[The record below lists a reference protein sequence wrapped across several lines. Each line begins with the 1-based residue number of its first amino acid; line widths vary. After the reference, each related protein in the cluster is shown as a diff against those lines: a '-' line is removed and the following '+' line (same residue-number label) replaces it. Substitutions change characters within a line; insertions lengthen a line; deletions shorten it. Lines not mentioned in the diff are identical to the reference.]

1 MDENKRVK
9 CVRLFAAVVS
19 LSALAN
25 GLSASIYNNYFSDV
39 YQITAFQRG
48 LLETPRESGGFL
60 CALLFLL
67 FGALGDVTLGI
78 GAQLLMVLGLL
89 VMAFLSP
96 SYGVMILFLFLYSL
110 GDHLFMPIND
120 SVSMSLAKNARGGTS
135 MGYFKKYSYFFSML
149 SGAAV
154 FIGFRTK
161 IFSFHGPVILPF
173 AIAMA
178 LYLTT
183 AVLLVLLRREMPY
196 TKVKENPV
204 KLRREYLPYYLT
216 TLAFGCQK
224 RIRIVFAPWILIEL
238 LHKGSDTTALLL
250 ILSKLVSSV
259 VSPRIGKLLDR
270 FGVKL
275 SMRIEAFFMIVV
287 FTGEGLFAGAVAAGK
302 MDGALC
308 VAVACVFFILSYLTD
323 QFQMVHSL
331 LMRQL
336 AGDRKEEVT
345 ASLSMGVTVDH
356 LMAVAISPL
365 LGYFWTSV
373 SPALVFFTAALS
385 ALIQLAVSKWMIPEK
400 QAV

>member
-1 MDENKRVK
+1 MANDIDLLTLLPYIHPGELSYQDWIGVGMALKEAGYSCSDWDEWSR
-9 CVRLFAAVVS
+9 
-19 LSALAN
+19 
-25 GLSASIYNNYFSDV
+25 
-39 YQITAFQRG
+39 
-48 LLETPRESGGFL
+48 
-60 CALLFLL
+60 
-67 FGALGDVTLGI
+67 
-78 GAQLLMVLGLL
+78 
-89 VMAFLSP
+89 
-96 SYGVMILFLFLYSL
+96 
-110 GDHLFMPIND
+110 ND
-120 SVSMSLAKNARGGTS
+120 SRYHSGECQRKWDSFNGCATPVTGGTIVQMAKE
-135 MGYFKKYSYFFSML
+135 MGWRPAFADGPGYELGWDSI
-149 SGAAV
+149 
-154 FIGFRTK
+154 IGSRD
-161 IFSFHGPVILPF
+161 GILVDTGW
-173 AIAMA
+173 
-178 LYLTT
+178 L
-183 AVLLVLLRREMPY
+183 EG
-196 TKVKENPV
+196 KEVHEPENWNPV
-204 KLRREYLPYYLT
+204 KDLTTYLETLFEASESVGYVTESWERDGKYLPSRGHCDRS
-216 TLAFGCQK
+216 AGE
-224 RIRIVFAPWILIEL
+224 LIEL
-238 LHKGSDTTALLL
+238 LHKGSDVTALLL

-275 SMRIEAFFMIVV
+275 SMRMEAFFMIVV
-287 FTGEGLFAGAVAAGK
+287 FIGEGLFAGAVAAGK